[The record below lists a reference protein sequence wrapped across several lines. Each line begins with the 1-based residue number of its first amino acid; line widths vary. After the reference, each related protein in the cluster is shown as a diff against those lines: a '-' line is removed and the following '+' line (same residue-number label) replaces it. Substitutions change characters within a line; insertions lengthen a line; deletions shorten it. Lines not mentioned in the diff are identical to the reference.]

1 MLFAH
6 EEEIPIMIK
15 RILSL
20 MLCLVLTIPLLSAC
34 NDDGKE
40 ETPEDKGAYIKM
52 YLTDLV
58 YDLDPMFSMN
68 NKSQQKI
75 VSLLFS
81 GLFRLDENGK
91 VKKDLVK
98 SYKVS
103 FDDNAQ
109 EYKMTIELNKT
120 YWSDGT
126 PVDAADVI
134 YAWKRILDV
143 ENSNPAAPLLFDIKN
158 ARAVV
163 EGDLSIDDLGV
174 TDPDQLVLEITFE
187 KKIDINRFILNLTS
201 PALVPLRE
209 DVVGRNEDDWAKKP
223 ASIVCSGPFTLRS
236 ADYTVGKEKMVLER
250 NPYYFRDKTKDP
262 LDISVTPYRLEI
274 DFSLS
279 DEELRNKFDNGEIF
293 YIGEIPL
300 SLREYYADSAVV
312 SDEMSTHVYY
322 LNQKSEINGEYF
334 FANDAV
340 RRALSLAIDRDT
352 IAKSVVF
359 AKAATALV
367 PYGVFDSMSPKK
379 LFRDAGGAIISTAP
393 NIAEAKSILSSAG
406 ITPSNYSFSI
416 TVRAEDEV
424 HVMIAEMV
432 QAAWQELGFNVSLN
446 KISAIVNDDYNP
458 LIEDTPM
465 DIMDD
470 LYNEVLYFGDFE
482 VIALDLIVP
491 SPDAFSVLA
500 PFAKAF
506 AGRAIEM
513 KTTPSESKSSESEE
527 EENPILPHITGFD
540 DGEYNAL
547 IEQIFVEEDYAK
559 RTSLLHEAETKL
571 LEKMPVIP
579 IIFNQDA
586 YVISRELSRYSS
598 SYYQNRLFVKLKLRN
613 YQKYIETTDTEATGE

>member
-1 MLFAH
+1 
-6 EEEIPIMIK
+6 MIK

-20 MLCLVLTIPLLSAC
+20 ILCLVFAIPLFAAC
-34 NDDGKE
+34 NNDKSNGNDDE
-40 ETPEDKGAYIKM
+40 IDKGAYIKM

-58 YDLDPMFSMN
+58 YDLDPMFSLN

-103 FDDNAQ
+103 FDDNAK
-109 EYKMTIELNKT
+109 EYKMIIELEQT

-163 EGDLSIDDLGV
+163 EGYMSIDDLGV
-174 TDPDQLVLEITFE
+174 TDPDHLVLEITFE
-187 KKIDINRFILNLTS
+187 KKIDVDRFILNLTS

-223 ASIVCSGPFTLRS
+223 ATIACSGPFTLRT
-236 ADYTVGKEKMVLER
+236 ADYTAGKEIMVLER
-250 NPYYFRDKTKDP
+250 NPYYFRDKNKDP
-262 LDISVTPYRLEI
+262 LDISVTPYRLII

-279 DEELRNKFDNGEIF
+279 DEELRDKFDNGEIF

-300 SLREYYADSAVV
+300 SLREYYADSAKVA
-312 SDEMSTHVYY
+312 DEMSTHVYY
-322 LNQKSEINGEYF
+322 LNQKAEINGEYL
-334 FANDAV
+334 FANENV

-379 LFRDAGGAIISTAP
+379 LFRDAGGAILATAP
-393 NIAEAKSILSSAG
+393 NIAEAKSLLSSAG
-406 ITPSNYSFSI
+406 VDPSMYSFSI
-416 TVRAEDEV
+416 SVRAEDEV

-432 QAAWQELGFNVSLN
+432 QTAWQELGFDVSLN
-446 KISAIVNDDYNP
+446 KIRAIVNDDFNP
-458 LIEDTPM
+458 LINEVPQ

-470 LYNEVLYFGDFE
+470 LYNEALYHGDFE
-482 VIALDLIVP
+482 VIALDLVAP
-491 SPDAFSVLA
+491 LPDAFSILA

-506 AGRAIEM
+506 AGQAIA
-513 KTTPSESKSSESEE
+513 TITSG
-527 EENPILPHITGFD
+527 ENPIMPHITGFD
-540 DGEYNAL
+540 DEEYNAL
-547 IEQIFVEEDYAK
+547 IEQIFAEDDYAK
-559 RTSLLHEAETKL
+559 RTSLLHEAEAKL

-598 SYYQNRLFVKLKLRN
+598 SYYQNRLFAKLKLRN
-613 YQKYIETTDTEATGE
+613 YQKYIETTE